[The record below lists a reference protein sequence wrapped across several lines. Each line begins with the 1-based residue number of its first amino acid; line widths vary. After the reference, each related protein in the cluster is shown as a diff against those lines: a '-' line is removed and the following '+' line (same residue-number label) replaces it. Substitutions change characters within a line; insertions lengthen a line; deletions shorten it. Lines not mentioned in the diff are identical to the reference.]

1 MATGDKGSGRRTGVD
16 QRRDS
21 RRTSGDRRDQVRW
34 EPDKKE
40 RRKGHGRRST
50 DGPYRRGD

>member
-1 MATGDKGSGRRTGVD
+1 MATGNKGSGKRTGIEQRRD
-16 QRRDS
+16 QRRAS
-21 RRTSGDRRDQVRW
+21 GERREQIRW

-50 DGPYRRGD
+50 DGPSRQRD